1 MISKS
6 PQANNQAYTFL
17 RNSLSQCSKSSKSKR
32 AITPIKW
39 SDETA
44 AKICNS
50 LYGKKQT
57 WYVFRNS
64 LLK

>member
-44 AKICNS
+44 AKYAILCMVKS
-50 LYGKKQT
+50 KHGM
-57 WYVFRNS
+57 FS
-64 LLK
+64 GIPF